1 MAVLRAK
8 TRTKLFFRQNRP
20 CRCVSRGFS
29 PPVGER
35 HLRENR
41 TEPFAMICALIE
53 AQICKKWPF
62 SAIFRASFIYKIIHR
77 DFTTGDFRAIRR
89 RVINIYKCYQPVL
102 STPQAW
108 PWKTLSNI
116 YIIIYNLPKPSVLSV
131 LSKSKIDIVFEGFC
145 PPFSKTINI
154 RQLHGISLYL
164 NRANS
169 IIYDIYI
176 KYLGDSERGFYPH
189 LCPALLYNTFV
200 K

>member
-20 CRCVSRGFS
+20 CRCVSQGFS

-41 TEPFAMICALIE
+41 TEPFAMICAQIE

-62 SAIFRASFIYKIIHR
+62 SAIFGVSFIYKIIHR
-77 DFTTGDFRAIRR
+77 DFTTGNFRAIRR

-116 YIIIYNLPKPSVLSV
+116 YIIIYNTKLIIVVFSIFTWQISANKSVGFLLSDLHSLNAFFSCIHIIRFKIISNV
-131 LSKSKIDIVFEGFC
+131 RYLVCTYSKVICD
-145 PPFSKTINI
+145 
-154 RQLHGISLYL
+154 R
-164 NRANS
+164 
-169 IIYDIYI
+169 I
-176 KYLGDSERGFYPH
+176 K
-189 LCPALLYNTFV
+189 
-200 K
+200 

>member
-20 CRCVSRGFS
+20 CRCVSQGFS

-41 TEPFAMICALIE
+41 TEPFAMICAQIE

-62 SAIFRASFIYKIIHR
+62 SAIFGVSFIYKIIHR
-77 DFTTGDFRAIRR
+77 DFTTGNFRAIRR

-116 YIIIYNLPKPSVLSV
+116 YIIIYNLPKTSVLSV
-131 LSKSKIDIVFEGFC
+131 LSKSKIDIVFEF
-145 PPFSKTINI
+145 FLSTL
-154 RQLHGISLYL
+154 RQNYQHQAVTRHWFILKSHKLNYLRYLYKVFRRFRKGVL
-164 NRANS
+164 S
-169 IIYDIYI
+169 
-176 KYLGDSERGFYPH
+176 
-189 LCPALLYNTFV
+189 TFMPCTPV
-200 K
+200 